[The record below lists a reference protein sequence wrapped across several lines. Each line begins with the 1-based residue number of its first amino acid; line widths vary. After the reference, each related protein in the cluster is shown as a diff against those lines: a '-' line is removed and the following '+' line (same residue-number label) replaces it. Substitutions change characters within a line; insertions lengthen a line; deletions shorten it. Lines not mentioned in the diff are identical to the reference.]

1 MKRFITFLTYLSA
14 LNGLLLFIRPGDRAL
29 NTLIWFP
36 KMIGAALTPVLGV
49 AGLLGALL
57 GLVKGERSLA
67 LAGLL
72 GAGLSARFMEAIPDG
87 RSHFVAEFGAVAEL
101 PDRSLQDNQVDIHRD
116 LVIGQKPKSGKP
128 FLADLWQPAE
138 GCQRSGLVLIDNDG
152 FTQAGQ
158 FEDLFV
164 VLGQAIGQ

>member
-14 LNGLLLFIRPGDRAL
+14 INGLLLFIRPGDRAL

-72 GAGLSARFMEAIPDG
+72 GAGLSAISLRNLG
-87 RSHFVAEFGAVAEL
+87 QL
-101 PDRSLQDNQVDIHRD
+101 PN
-116 LVIGQKPKSGKP
+116 
-128 FLADLWQPAE
+128 
-138 GCQRSGLVLIDNDG
+138 CLIDLSRIIKSTFIVIWLSVRNQRAVNHSSPTCG
-152 FTQAGQ
+152 SLRKAASAAVSASYIRMAAAGAWEIKTCSPGTS
-158 FEDLFV
+158 FKD
-164 VLGQAIGQ
+164 

>member
-14 LNGLLLFIRPGDRAL
+14 INGLLLFIRPGDRAL

-72 GAGLSARFMEAIPDG
+72 GAGAGVARRHAELGACRG
-87 RSHFVAEFGAVAEL
+87 RSAVGAV
-101 PDRSLQDNQVDIHRD
+101 
-116 LVIGQKPKSGKP
+116 
-128 FLADLWQPAE
+128 
-138 GCQRSGLVLIDNDG
+138 
-152 FTQAGQ
+152 
-158 FEDLFV
+158 
-164 VLGQAIGQ
+164 